1 MGVAGSQGE
10 RPAVLK
16 PGVFTPSR
24 SGWETGVEDLKS
36 PGRIYL
42 PFSVVRSEE
51 GTGS

>member
-1 MGVAGSQGE
+1 MGVAGGQGE